1 MSETDFNTMAES
13 TEKPSFDLNLLQS
26 RIEQIKEEGKES
38 SEFVH
43 NYIKCLMDRHDL
55 QSCMP
60 NDTEIQDIPDS
71 IIQSIIEGEV
81 PTIDALNMISEEDKN
96 WLLIQLVWIC
106 GMAAIAVYCDDEETD
121 DDGSTFDAI
130 LSMMDVSEAHFAG
143 CYLICALALLMCK
156 IPPIEMIEA
165 MTDDF
170 SDRPEIIQRSKEL
183 FYQLSSGIYSRYE
196 EDLMYYGNND

>member
-1 MSETDFNTMAES
+1 MSLANNNPMPES
-13 TEKPSFDLNLLQS
+13 TEKPNFDLNLLQS

-60 NDTEIQDIPDS
+60 ADTEIQDIPDT
-71 IIQSIIEGEV
+71 IIQSIVDGEV
-81 PTIDALNMISEEDKN
+81 PSIDTLNTLSDEDKN
-96 WLLIQLVWIC
+96 WLIIQLVWIC
-106 GMAAIAVYCDDEETD
+106 GMAAIAVYCEEESDEEE
-121 DDGSTFDAI
+121 STFDAI

-143 CYLICALALLMCK
+143 CYLICALTLLMCK

-170 SDRPEIIQRSKEL
+170 SERPEIIQRSKEL
-183 FYQLSSGIYSRYE
+183 FYQLSSGIYNRYE
-196 EDLMYYGNND
+196 EDLTYYNTDD